1 MGRDLGEDDICL
13 PGYLAQIYYCYRFAT
28 VSITTS
34 YTVHFPI
41 IFGQNFEKIEITIN
55 TVPLSAHL
63 NTSLEAACVK
73 CVNFLLVE
81 LNTIILC

>member
-1 MGRDLGEDDICL
+1 MGRDLGEDNICL
-13 PGYLAQIYYCYRFAT
+13 PGYLPQIYYCYKSAT

-81 LNTIILC
+81 